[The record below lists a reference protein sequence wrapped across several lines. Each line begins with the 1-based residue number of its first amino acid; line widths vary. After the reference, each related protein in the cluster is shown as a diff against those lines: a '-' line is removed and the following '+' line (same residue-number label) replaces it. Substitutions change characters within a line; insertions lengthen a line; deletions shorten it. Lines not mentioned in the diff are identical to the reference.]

1 MQTFDDRQFTAAF
14 NRLMLLTLAT
24 VLAICCALVALQ
36 LRSQARHDEAQRLQQ
51 FKTRALAIDNLIVS
65 VTEHL
70 NVLQSQAQGYFLDP
84 AAEPT
89 RLLAALAE
97 HAPGRYSLDT
107 LPPPYSTETLGN
119 LTGAGDLAQLPAA
132 LREELAMALS
142 LGGLLQAVQRNIP
155 NAAWVYYTSA
165 QRFIHIV
172 PWVHSDTARFT
183 DAFYDKPFFQVGLP
197 QYNPRREIRWTPLYV
212 DEYGKGMMVTASKP
226 VYRGDSFLGTVSI
239 DLTLDEL
246 RAYVR
251 DFADGRDGRGV
262 LMLVNAQG
270 ELIAH
275 PSATAASD
283 TEVRRWVDVLPGALA
298 ARVPAWLQ
306 AAAAAPSAPAAPS
319 VPSAAS
325 APMAVPAPERLAGH
339 LLLRY
344 PLQHAPWQLVYLA
357 PEPGWLAATLSRS
370 GLVFLVLLG
379 GLTAMLLVT
388 RRLTFREFIHPAESL
403 VRHIHLES
411 AQRAGPAGPLPPQW
425 QPWFAE
431 VSRAFEQNRQLL
443 REVDEKNQQLT
454 DLNLSL
460 QRYMPRLVL
469 VLGLQPGCGVT
480 SLGQVLADTL
490 ARKPGGRSTV
500 YLEYPDPAPLAQAL
514 GLPAGRAVH
523 AHPNGYELWS
533 AYELGQV
540 PASGV
545 ASLLMAKLLNRYDH
559 IVIGCTLPVPAAAAA
574 EFAEAALEPMLRY
587 AKAVLLLVP
596 PAAAEQPAVRQLA
609 RQLQRG
615 LRQERAQVQVLAQ
628 LPAAGGAATEGDAAT
643 EAIEATPATPA
654 LPAGAD
660 FVVPSVPGWPGPG
673 AVRYCP
679 PPPLAALAA
688 KLVDRVERVNQI
700 AAFIPGT
707 RGVDRPAD
715 NDAAVQRT
723 LHYFSQRFGGATSA
737 PAQGA
742 WHSEQAG
749 IVSEGVHL
757 VMSYATEDDLSQHLD
772 EVIDYIKQLKAELG
786 QEAMA
791 LEVNRKLM
799 LV

>member
-119 LTGAGDLAQLPAA
+119 LTGAGDLTQLPTA

-197 QYNPRREIRWTPLYV
+197 QHNPAREIRWTPLYV

-251 DFADGRDGRGV
+251 DFADGTGE

-298 ARVPAWLQ
+298 PQVPAWLQ
-306 AAAAAPSAPAAPS
+306 TTAAPALAPQ
-319 VPSAAS
+319 
-325 APMAVPAPERLAGH
+325 RLAGH
-339 LLLRY
+339 LLLRS

-357 PEPGWLAATLSRS
+357 TEPGWLAATLSRS

-411 AQRAGPAGPLPPQW
+411 AQRASPPGPLPPQW

-431 VSRAFEQNRQLL
+431 VTKAFEQNRQLL
-443 REVDEKNQQLT
+443 REVDEKNRQLT

-559 IVIGCTLPVPAAAAA
+559 IVIGCTLPVPVAAAA
-574 EFAEAALEPMLRY
+574 EFADAALEPMLRY

-615 LRQERAQVQVLAQ
+615 LRQERAQVQVLAH
-628 LPAAGGAATEGDAAT
+628 PAAAAVPASSSSSSLASASAASAALAPAGA
-643 EAIEATPATPA
+643 
-654 LPAGAD
+654 PAGAD
-660 FVVPSVPGWPGPG
+660 FIVPLVPGWPGPG
-673 AVRYCP
+673 AARYSP

-707 RGVDRPAD
+707 RGVDQAAD
-715 NDAAVQRT
+715 NQAVVQRT